1 MRARAISMYL
11 LVLQGGFA
19 GGAALWG
26 GIAERVG
33 MSRSL
38 TYAAI
43 GLLIGMI
50 AAAWFKL
57 HPSDLQPTIVGMD

>member
-1 MRARAISMYL
+1 L
-11 LVLQGGFA
+11 A

-26 GIAERVG
+26 EIAERVG

-38 TYAAI
+38 SYAAI
-43 GLLIGMI
+43 GLLIGII

-57 HPSDLQPTIVGMD
+57 HPGDLQPTIVGMD